1 MAAPF
6 GVTIATILLAYLAE
20 PHQWAS
26 REGLRLA
33 GSLVDLGA
41 VLYGMFIVLV
51 ERGIAMIWWALEQ
64 RQKWRE
70 ERLARQ
76 EKLGAERAAREE
88 QARAEGRAE
97 GRAEAYIEVLEAFRG
112 QPDDK
117 WDEILERLARERGIT
132 PDDTPSPNG
141 SSN

>member
-1 MAAPF
+1 
-6 GVTIATILLAYLAE
+6 
-20 PHQWAS
+20 
-26 REGLRLA
+26 
-33 GSLVDLGA
+33 
-41 VLYGMFIVLV
+41 
-51 ERGIAMIWWALEQ
+51 MIWWALEQ

-76 EKLGAERAAREE
+76 EKLRAERAAWEE
-88 QARAEGRAE
+88 QARDE
-97 GRAEAYIEVLEAFRG
+97 GRAEAYTEVLEAFRG

-117 WDEILERLARERGIT
+117 WDEILERLAGERGVT